1 MLCGAA
7 SRCTSSTSSTGRRR
21 RLHSHGS
28 ESGLQR
34 PKVPLKSVSDRSSRR
49 LRPGQTIHACQPSR
63 SKGLKA
69 LLFSVR
75 NSGFP
80 GKRSGYQCGTLGF
93 LGGFWGCDPKHSC
106 FRCGSRCGHIR
117 FTQCDSRALR
127 TTSGKHTGRAIMA
140 TVCTSFVLVLRTSGV
155 RNGSANRLYKQLVP
169 PSTDI

>member
-1 MLCGAA
+1 MLRGAA

-69 LLFSVR
+69 MLFSVR

-80 GKRSGYQCGTLGF
+80 GKRSATSAERSDSW
-93 LGGFWGCDPKHSC
+93 GGWRGCDPPRYV
-106 FRCGSRCGHIR
+106 FLLRSRRTR
-117 FTQCDSRALR
+117 FTWSYVTQGPLRLRARAREHEAEIATAMHLHWGS
-127 TTSGKHTGRAIMA
+127 SGPRIW
-140 TVCTSFVLVLRTSGV
+140 
-155 RNGSANRLYKQLVP
+155 NGSANRLYSQLVP